1 MIWKEPILTQMLYTT
16 DYTPHMEEIY
26 ESYCA
31 GGGRDLVCMAYLSYF
46 ANMYL
51 TEDAVVPEHVFR
63 QIRERYLTGGDL
75 NRVCRLALLKYL
87 SENHLSERDR
97 KIADELLDTCI
108 RHNLYFAFFRKFDE
122 KLLRKYQLTDKFFLE
137 YHTAPGQQIE
147 VHYRLEAQQEYLA
160 DELTEMYDGIYV
172 KDFILFF
179 GEKVQ
184 YYILESQTAD
194 GQIGASG
201 CLGNGDIMEEGSGD
215 RYAWLNEM
223 LLACTLDDR
232 EKLAG
237 KMKRYYGMTKVTEE
251 AYRLL

>member
-1 MIWKEPILTQMLYTT
+1 M
-16 DYTPHMEEIY
+16 
-26 ESYCA
+26 
-31 GGGRDLVCMAYLSYF
+31 
-46 ANMYL
+46 
-51 TEDAVVPEHVFR
+51 PEHVFR

-75 NRVCRLALLKYL
+75 NRVCRIALLKYL

-160 DELTEMYDGIYV
+160 DELTEMYD
-172 KDFILFF
+172 
-179 GEKVQ
+179 
-184 YYILESQTAD
+184 
-194 GQIGASG
+194 
-201 CLGNGDIMEEGSGD
+201 IMEEGSGD